1 MADDPTI
8 PTKPRNIE
16 AVLAEQANAAMA
28 AGADPRQTTDML
40 GQMIKHLRA
49 NAGVAKQAN
58 DALAQGADEGKVAH
72 MVWQVAQSPRLV
84 APKPAPGDDEA
95 AADRATGLIESGLKG
110 ATFGAS
116 NKLIAGAKAVLPE
129 AVGGTHGF
137 DYARALRDTNA
148 DQEEF

>member
-16 AVLAEQANAAMA
+16 AVLADQANAAMA
-28 AGADPRQTTDML
+28 AGADPHQTTEML
-40 GQMIKHLRA
+40 GQMVKHLRA

-84 APKPAPGDDEA
+84 APKAPVDDES

-110 ATFGAS
+110 A
-116 NKLIAGAKAVLPE
+116 
-129 AVGGTHGF
+129 
-137 DYARALRDTNA
+137 
-148 DQEEF
+148 